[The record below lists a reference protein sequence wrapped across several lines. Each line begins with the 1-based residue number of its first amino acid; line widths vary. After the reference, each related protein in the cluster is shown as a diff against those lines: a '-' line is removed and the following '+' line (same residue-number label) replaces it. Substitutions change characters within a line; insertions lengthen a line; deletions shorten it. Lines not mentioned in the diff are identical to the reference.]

1 MAPIPGVHIVKGD
14 ITRKE
19 TVDEIL
25 SKFEGNKAE
34 LVVCDGA
41 PDGIIDLIKFFIVL
55 GLHEVDQY
63 IQFQLLLSVMM
74 LANSKHRH

>member
-1 MAPIPGVHIVKGD
+1 MNPIPGVHEIKGD

-25 SKFEGNKAE
+25 LKFQGNKAE

-41 PDGIIDLIKFFIVL
+41 PDGNFLTEIL
-55 GLHEVDQY
+55 
-63 IQFQLLLSVMM
+63 
-74 LANSKHRH
+74 